1 VPHVFRRHAASKQAM
16 ALRRFMFRGV
26 TKVRD
31 EWDLAGAA

>member
-1 VPHVFRRHAASKQAM
+1 VPHVFRRHAESKQAT
-16 ALRRFMFRGV
+16 ALRRFMFRDV